1 MRAPRHVTA
10 LFVFAVIAVLACVD
24 SRPGLAAQGDEA
36 AKAPLIFDARIVGD
50 TERTRFVA
58 DMTSAIDV
66 SVFTLS
72 DPYRVIIDIPEV
84 RFGLRED
91 DGVEGRGLF
100 TAFRYGQISPGKSRI
115 VLDLAGPVKVDKAFV
130 VQPEGNQPA
139 RLVVDVVE
147 TTREAFLDVERA
159 FRDERR
165 AEEASRRDR
174 SIVASPTVDSGKF
187 TVILDPGHG
196 GIDTGARGR
205 GGSVEKEI
213 TLEFAEVL
221 KKDLE
226 ASGRYNVFLTR
237 TDDRFVALGD
247 RVEYAR
253 DHGANLFVSIHANSF
268 RGRSIRGTIVY
279 TLSDGASDAMAS
291 EIAASENQVDA
302 MAGLDLAA
310 ENADEVLDILFDLTR
325 RETRN
330 FELVFAQNLVSELRG
345 TTNMFKVPHQKAGFK
360 VLTAHDFPS
369 AMIELGF
376 VSNADDEKLLLSDE
390 WRGKVAKSVSDAI
403 DEYFE
408 KQLAQRGT
416 P

>member
-10 LFVFAVIAVLACVD
+10 LFVFAVIAVFACIAP
-24 SRPGLAAQGDEA
+24 RQGLAAEGDGA

-50 TERTRFVA
+50 AERTRFVA

-115 VLDLAGPVKVDKAFV
+115 VLDLSGPVQVDKAFV
-130 VQPEGNQPA
+130 LQPEGNQPA

-147 TTREAFLDVERA
+147 TTREAFLDVEKAYRN
-159 FRDERR
+159 ERR
-165 AEEASRRDR
+165 VEEAARRDR
-174 SIVASPTVDSGKF
+174 SIEAAPAIDSGKF

-213 TLEFAEVL
+213 TLQFAEML
-221 KKDLE
+221 RKNLE

-247 RVEYAR
+247 RVAFAR
-253 DHGANLFVSIHANSF
+253 DHGADLFVSIHANSF

-279 TLSDGASDAMAS
+279 TLSDGASDAMGS
-291 EIAASENQVDA
+291 EIAASENQADA
-302 MAGLDLAA
+302 LAGLDLAG
-310 ENADEVLDILFDLTR
+310 ESADEVLDILFDLTR

-330 FELVFAQNLVSELRG
+330 FEMVFAQNLVKELNG
-345 TTNMFKVPHQKAGFK
+345 ATTMFKVPHQKAGFK

-376 VSNADDEKLLLSDE
+376 VSNAEDEKLLLSDD
-390 WRGKVAKSVSDAI
+390 WRGKVAKSVCDAI

-408 KQLAQRGT
+408 KQIAQRGGQ
-416 P
+416 

>member
-1 MRAPRHVTA
+1 MRALRHVRALLVVAATA
-10 LFVFAVIAVLACVD
+10 VFAGALAH
-24 SRPGLAAQGDEA
+24 PGLAAEDDA
-36 AKAPLIFDARIVGD
+36 AKAPLIFGARIVGD
-50 TERTRFVA
+50 ETRTRFVA

-84 RFGLRED
+84 RFGLGEH

-130 VQPEGNQPA
+130 VDPEGNQPA

-147 TTREAFLDVERA
+147 TTREAFLDVERD

-165 AEEASRRDR
+165 VEEAAQHQPVPD
-174 SIVASPTVDSGKF
+174 APPKVDSGKF

-213 TLEFAEVL
+213 TLEFAEIL

-226 ASGRYNVFLTR
+226 ATGRYNVFLTR

-247 RVEYAR
+247 RVVFAR
-253 DHGANLFVSIHANSF
+253 DHGADLFVSIHANSF

-291 EIAASENQVDA
+291 EIAASENQADA
-302 MAGLDLAA
+302 LAGLDLAG
-310 ENADEVLDILFDLTR
+310 ENADAVLDILFDLTR

-330 FELVFAQNLVSELRG
+330 FEMVFAQNLVKELRG
-345 TTNMFKVPHQKAGFK
+345 STTMFKVPHQKAGFK

-376 VSNADDEKLLLSDE
+376 VSNPDDEKLLLSDD
-390 WRGKVAKSVSDAI
+390 WRGKVAASVAGAVDA
-403 DEYFE
+403 YFE
-408 KQLAQRGT
+408 KQLAQRGS